1 MAESGIKSYFP
12 SQTVSDAEK
21 LSYDYGL
28 KVGKAIEQEWFNNDR
43 STGKYRSNQNN
54 FHNLRLYARGEQSIQ
69 KYKDELSINGDLSYL
84 NLDWKPVP
92 IISKFVDIVVNGI
105 AERTYDITAFSQ
117 DPSGVEKRTKYME
130 DILDD
135 MENESFNAFTQ
146 EAFGV
151 NTRRSN
157 EKTLPE
163 SSEELQLHMQLNY
176 KQAVEIAEEQA
187 LSVLFEG
194 NNYELIKKRFYYDLT
209 VLGIGC
215 VKTSFNTSEGVV
227 IDYVDPANLV
237 YSYSDSP
244 YFEDIYYVGEVKSI
258 PVNELA
264 KQFPHLSEEELKD
277 IMKSKSYHR
286 SNYNSRYSV
295 DKEDNNT
302 IQVLYFNYK
311 TYMNEVYKIK
321 ETGTGAD
328 KIIPKD
334 DSFNPPEDM
343 QGGFGRMIR
352 SIECLY
358 DGAMILGTDKLLK
371 WEMSKNMMRPKSD
384 YTKVKMN
391 YAIVAP
397 RMYDGKIDSLV
408 KRITGFAD
416 MIQLTHLKLQ
426 QVMSRL
432 IPDGVYLDADG
443 LAEIDLGNGT
453 NYNPQEALNMFF
465 QTGSVIGRSFTSE
478 GDMNPGK
485 VPIQEISS
493 GSGGNKMQALIGNYN
508 YYLQMIR
515 DVTGLNEARDASTP
529 DVNSLVGVQKMA
541 AANSNTATR
550 HILQAGLFLTAE
562 IAECLSLRISDII
575 EYSPTRD
582 AFIQAIGAH
591 NVATLN
597 EMSDLHLHDFGIFL
611 SLQPDEEERSVLENN
626 IQMALQQGTIDLEDA
641 IDLREIKNIK
651 LANQLLK
658 IRRKKKQ
665 EADRARELEN
675 IQAQSQSNAQA
686 AQQAAQIEMEKNQA
700 ITQQKAQ
707 LVQMQG
713 QVDVQK
719 MQQEAE
725 LKKQLMQMEFQMNMQ
740 LKQVDL
746 QASAVTNATKENR
759 KDQRLQFQA
768 AQQETLVD
776 KRGKQQSKLTDRKN
790 SQQSELIDQKQT
802 GKPPKNFESAGND
815 TLGGGFD
822 LGSFD
827 PS

>member
-28 KVGKAIEQEWFNNDR
+28 KVGKAIEQEWFNDDR
-43 STGKYRSNQNN
+43 NMNRYRSNQNN
-54 FHNLRLYARGEQSIQ
+54 FHSLRLYARGEQSIQ

-105 AERTYDITAFSQ
+105 AERTYDVKAFSQ
-117 DPSGVEKRTKYME
+117 DSYGMKERTDYME
-130 DILDD
+130 SVMND
-135 MENESFNAFTQ
+135 MEFKEFDKFAAEN
-146 EAFGV
+146 FGV
-151 NTRRSN
+151 NTRESE
-157 EKTLPE
+157 EKEIPE
-163 SSEELQLHMQLNY
+163 TSEELQLHMQLTY

-187 LSVLFEG
+187 LTVLMEG
-194 NNYELIKKRFYYDLT
+194 SNYELIKKRFYYDLT
-209 VLGIGC
+209 VLGIGA
-215 VKTSFNTSEGVV
+215 VKTSFNTSEGAV

-237 YSYSDSP
+237 YSYTESP
-244 YFEDIYYVGEVKSI
+244 YFDDIYYVGEVKTI

-264 KQFPHLSEEELKD
+264 KQFPHLSESDLED
-277 IMKSKSYHR
+277 IMKNKSTNR
-286 SNYNSRYSV
+286 SNYNSTHTY

-311 TYMNEVYKIK
+311 TYMNEVYKVK

-334 DSFNPPEDM
+334 DTFNPPQDKE
-343 QGGFGRMIR
+343 GGYGRMLR
-352 SIECLY
+352 SIETLY
-358 DGAMILGTDKLLK
+358 DGAIILGTDKLLK
-371 WEMSKNMMRPKSD
+371 WEMASNMMRPKSD

-397 RMYDGKIDSLV
+397 RMYNGKIDSLV

-426 QVMSRL
+426 QVMSRMT
-432 IPDGVYLDADG
+432 PDGVYLDADG

-453 NYNPQEALNMFF
+453 NYNPQEALNMYF

-485 VPIQEISS
+485 IPIQEITS

-515 DVTGLNEARDASTP
+515 DTTGLNEARDGSMP
-529 DVNSLVGVQKMA
+529 DKNALVGVQKLA

-550 HILQAGLFLTAE
+550 HILQAGLYLTAE
-562 IAECLSLRISDII
+562 TCECLSLRISDII
-575 EYSPTRD
+575 EYSPTKD
-582 AFIQAIGAH
+582 AFIQAIGVH
-591 NVATLN
+591 NMATL
-597 EMSDLHLHDFGIFL
+597 EEISKLHLYDFGIFIA
-611 SLQPDEEERSVLENN
+611 LQPDEEEKAMLENN
-626 IQMALQQGTIDLEDA
+626 IQMALQQQSIELEDA

-658 IRRKKKQ
+658 IRRVKKQ
-665 EADRARELEN
+665 EKDRQLQLEN
-675 IQAQSQSNAQA
+675 IQAQSQSNTQAAQA
-686 AQQAAQIEMEKNQA
+686 AAQMDMQKNQA
-700 ITQQKAQ
+700 LNAGKAE
-707 LVQMQG
+707 LMQMESQM
-713 QVDVQK
+713 DAQK
-719 MQQEAE
+719 MQQEVMHKKE
-725 LKKQLMQMEFQMNMQ
+725 LMGLEFQYSMQ
-740 LKQVDL
+740 LKGIEVDGMK
-746 QASAVTNATKENR
+746 SREKEKEDR
-759 KDQRLQFQA
+759 KDERTKIQA
-768 AQQETLVD
+768 T
-776 KRGKQQSKLTDRKN
+776 
-790 SQQSELIDQKQT
+790 QQSEMIDQRNS
-802 GKPPKNFESAGND
+802 GKAPKNFESAGND
-815 TLGGGFD
+815 ILGGGFD

>member
-43 STGKYRSNQNN
+43 GSTRYRTNHND
-54 FHNLRLYARGEQSIQ
+54 FHNLRLYARGEQSVQ

-105 AERTYDITAFSQ
+105 AERTYDIKAYSQ
-117 DPSGVEKRTKYME
+117 SPNGVKKRTKYME
-130 DILDD
+130 GILAD
-135 MENESFNAFTQ
+135 MQLQAFNQ
-146 EAFGV
+146 DVKNKFGMDMM
-151 NTRRSN
+151 
-157 EKTLPE
+157 E
-163 SSEELQLHMQLNY
+163 SSMKDEDLPGTEEELGLHMQLSY
-176 KQAVEIAEEQA
+176 KQSVELAEEQA
-187 LSVLFEG
+187 LNTLFDG
-194 NNYELIKKRFYYDLT
+194 NKYELTKKRFYHDLT
-209 VLGIGC
+209 VLGIGS

-227 IDYVDPANLV
+227 VDYVDPANLV
-237 YSYSDSP
+237 YSYTDSP
-244 YFEDIYYVGEVKSI
+244 YFDDIYYVGEVKSI

-264 KQFPHLSEEELKD
+264 KEFPHLSESDLED
-277 IMKSKSYHR
+277 IMKNKSYNR
-286 SNYNSRYSV
+286 SNHNSRHSY

-311 TYMNEVYKIK
+311 TYMNEVYKVK

-334 DSFNPPEDM
+334 DLFNPPENM
-343 QGGFGRMIR
+343 EGGYSKMLR

-358 DGAMILGTDKLLK
+358 DGAIILGTDKLLK

-384 YTKVKMN
+384 FTKVKMN

-397 RMYDGKIDSLV
+397 RMYNGKIDSLV
-408 KRITGFAD
+408 RRITGFAD

-426 QVMSRL
+426 QVLSRMV
-432 IPDGVYLDADG
+432 PDGVYLDADG
-443 LAEIDLGNGT
+443 LAEVDLGNGT
-453 NYNPQEALNMFF
+453 NYNPQEALNMYF

-485 VPIQEISS
+485 VPIQEITS

-515 DVTGLNEARDASTP
+515 DVTGLNEARDGSTP
-529 DVNSLVGVQKMA
+529 DKNALVGIQKIA

-550 HILQAGLFLTAE
+550 HILQAGLYLTAE
-562 IAECLSLRISDII
+562 TAECLSLRISDII
-575 EYSPTRD
+575 EYSPTKD

-591 NVATLN
+591 NVATLE
-597 EMSDLHLHDFGIFL
+597 EMSELHLYDFGIFIE
-611 SLQPDEEERSVLENN
+611 LQPDEEEKGRLENN
-626 IQMALQQGTIDLEDA
+626 IQMALQQQSIELEDA
-641 IDLREIKNIK
+641 IDLREIRNIK

-665 EADRARELEN
+665 EKDRQLQLEN
-675 IQAQSQSNAQA
+675 IQAQTQSNAQA
-686 AQQAAQIEMEKNQA
+686 AQAAAQADVQKNQA
-700 ITQQKAQ
+700 LNAGKAE
-707 LVQMQG
+707 LSQMQA
-713 QVDVQK
+713 QIDMQK
-719 MQQEAE
+719 TQQEAA
-725 LKKQLMQMEFQMNMQ
+725 LKKELMALEFQYNMQ
-740 LKQVDL
+740 LKGVEVDGVKDREK
-746 QASAVTNATKENR
+746 QKEDR
-759 KDQRLQFQA
+759 KDERTKIQA
-768 AQQETLVD
+768 T
-776 KRGKQQSKLTDRKN
+776 
-790 SQQSELIDQKQT
+790 QQSEMIEQRNS

-815 TLGGGFD
+815 ILGGGFD

>member
-28 KVGKAIEQEWFNNDR
+28 KVGKAIETEWFYNDKSVNR
-43 STGKYRSNQNN
+43 YKSNYNN
-54 FHNLRLYARGEQSIQ
+54 FHKLRLYARGEQSIQ

-105 AERTYDITAFSQ
+105 AERTYDIKAYSQ
-117 DPSGVEKRTKYME
+117 DAYGVSKRTKYME
-130 DILDD
+130 SILAD
-135 MENESFNAFTQ
+135 MRTKDLDAFTK
-146 EAFGV
+146 EAFGISLAE
-151 NTRRSN
+151 NDP
-157 EKTLPE
+157 ETLPD
-163 SSEELQLHMQLNY
+163 SEEELGLHMQLNY
-176 KQAVEIAEEQA
+176 KQAVELAEEQA
-187 LSVLFEG
+187 LNVLFEG
-194 NNYELIKKRFYYDLT
+194 NKYELTKKQFYYDLT
-209 VLGIGC
+209 VLGIGA

-237 YSYSDSP
+237 YSYTNSP
-244 YFEDIYYVGEVKSI
+244 YFDDIYYVGEVKAI

-264 KQFPHLSEEELKD
+264 KQFPHLTESDLDE
-277 IMKSKSYHR
+277 IMKNKSTGR
-286 SNYNSRYSV
+286 NNYNTRYSV

-334 DSFNPPEDM
+334 DTFNPPQDKE
-343 QGGFGRMIR
+343 GGYSRMLR

-358 DGAMILGTDKLLK
+358 EGAMILGTDKLLS
-371 WEMSKNMMRPKSD
+371 WGMSKNMMRPKSD
-384 YTKVKMN
+384 FTKIKMN

-426 QVMSRL
+426 QVMSRMV
-432 IPDGVYLDADG
+432 PDGVYLDADG
-443 LAEIDLGNGT
+443 LAEVDLGNGT

-465 QTGSVIGRSFTSE
+465 QTGSVIGRSFTQD

-485 VPIQEISS
+485 VPIQEITS

-515 DVTGLNEARDASTP
+515 DVTGLNEARDGSTP
-529 DVNSLVGVQKMA
+529 DKNALVGIQKMA

-550 HILQAGLFLTAE
+550 HILQAGLYLTAE
-562 IAECLSLRISDII
+562 TAECLSLRISDII

-591 NVATLN
+591 NVATLQ
-597 EMSDLHLHDFGIFL
+597 EMTELHLYDFGIFIE
-611 SLQPDEEERSVLENN
+611 LQPDEEEKAILENN
-626 IQMALQQGTIDLEDA
+626 IQMALQQGGIDLEDA

-651 LANQLLK
+651 LANQMLK

-665 EADRARELEN
+665 ERDQLIQQQN
-675 IQAQSQSNAQA
+675 IQMQSQANAQA
-686 AQQAAQIEMEKNQA
+686 AQAAA
-700 ITQQKAQ
+700 
-707 LVQMQG
+707 

-719 MQQEAE
+719 NQALAQSEAQLEQVKAQLDAQKMQQEVE
-725 LKKQLMQMEFQMNMQ
+725 YKKELMQLEFQMNMQ
-740 LKQVDL
+740 LKNMEVEGMK
-746 QASAVTNATKENR
+746 SREKEKEDR
-759 KDQRLQFQA
+759 KDERTKIQA
-768 AQQETLVD
+768 T
-776 KRGKQQSKLTDRKN
+776 
-790 SQQSELIDQKQT
+790 QQSEMIEQRNS

-815 TLGGGFD
+815 ILGGGFD
-822 LGSFD
+822 LGAFE
-827 PS
+827 PK

>member
-1 MAESGIKSYFP
+1 MAESGIRSYFP

-28 KVGKAIEQEWFNNDR
+28 KVGKAIEQEWFNDDR
-43 STGKYRSNQNN
+43 NMNRYRSNHAD

-105 AERTYDITAFSQ
+105 AERTYDIKAYSQ
-117 DPSGVEKRTKYME
+117 SPNGVEKRTKYME
-130 DILDD
+130 AIMND
-135 MENESFNAFTQ
+135 MEFKEFDNFAAQN
-146 EAFGV
+146 FGV
-151 NTRRSN
+151 NTKESE
-157 EKTLPE
+157 EKELPE
-163 SSEELQLHMQLNY
+163 TPEELQLHMQLTY
-176 KQAVEIAEEQA
+176 KQAVELAEEQA

-194 NNYELIKKRFYYDLT
+194 NKYELTKKRFYYDLT
-209 VLGIGC
+209 VLGIGA
-215 VKTSFNTSEGVV
+215 VKTSFNTSEGVT

-237 YSYSDSP
+237 YSYTDSP
-244 YFEDIYYVGEVKSI
+244 YFDDIYYVGEVKTI

-264 KQFPHLSEEELKD
+264 KEFPYLSESDLED
-277 IMKSKSYHR
+277 IMKNKSYNR
-286 SNYNSRYSV
+286 SNYNSRHNY
-295 DKEDNNT
+295 DKEDNNH

-311 TYMNEVYKIK
+311 TYMNEVYKVK
-321 ETGTGAD
+321 QMATGAD

-334 DSFNPPEDM
+334 DSFNPPENM
-343 QGGFGRMIR
+343 EGGYSRMLR
-352 SIECLY
+352 SIEVLY
-358 DGAMILGTDKLLK
+358 DGAMILGTNKLLK
-371 WEMSKNMMRPKSD
+371 WEMAKNMMRPKSD
-384 YTKVKMN
+384 FTKVKMN

-397 RMYDGKIDSLV
+397 RIYNGKIDSLV

-426 QVMSRL
+426 QVMARMV
-432 IPDGVYLDADG
+432 PDGVYLDADG
-443 LAEIDLGNGT
+443 LAEVDLGNGT

-485 VPIQEISS
+485 VPIQEITS

-515 DVTGLNEARDASTP
+515 DVTGLNEARDGSMP
-529 DVNSLVGVQKMA
+529 DKNALVGVQKLA

-550 HILQAGLFLTAE
+550 HILQAGLYLTAE
-562 IAECLSLRISDII
+562 TAECLSLRISDII
-575 EYSPTRD
+575 EYSPTKD
-582 AFIQAIGAH
+582 AFIQAIGVH
-591 NVATLN
+591 NVATLK
-597 EMSDLHLHDFGIFL
+597 EMSELHLYDFGIFIE
-611 SLQPDEEERSVLENN
+611 LQPDEEEKARLENN
-626 IQMALQQGTIDLEDA
+626 IQMALQQQSIELEDA
-641 IDLREIKNIK
+641 IDLREVRNIK

-665 EADRARELEN
+665 ERDRQLQLEN

-686 AQQAAQIEMEKNQA
+686 AQAAAQADVQKNQA
-700 ITQQKAQ
+700 LNAGKAE
-707 LVQMQG
+707 LSQMQA
-713 QVDVQK
+713 QIDMQK
-719 MQQEAE
+719 MQQEAA
-725 LKKQLMQMEFQMNMQ
+725 LKKELMALEFQYNMQ
-740 LKQVDL
+740 LKGVEVDGMKDREK
-746 QASAVTNATKENR
+746 QKEDR
-759 KDQRLQFQA
+759 KDERTKIQA
-768 AQQETLVD
+768 T
-776 KRGKQQSKLTDRKN
+776 
-790 SQQSELIDQKQT
+790 QQSEMIEQRNS

-815 TLGGGFD
+815 ILGGGFD